1 MEKRKSVFYEPFF
14 TDVRMGKYEVLT
26 YESGKYENR
35 YMKQNLCDIAIMAK
49 CNFILH
55 DHFFSL

>member
-26 YESGKYENR
+26 YESGKYEKR
-35 YMKQNLCDIAIMAK
+35 YTRMAK
-49 CNFILH
+49 YETLRRQSMKN
-55 DHFFSL
+55 DAKV

>member
-26 YESGKYENR
+26 YESGKYEKR
-35 YMKQNLCDIAIMAK
+35 YTRMAK
-49 CNFILH
+49 YETLRR
-55 DHFFSL
+55 